1 MLSYIYWD
9 PAREML
15 PFPIPLLNR
24 PILWYGFFFALGF
37 FLAYWVLKNLLSGH
51 FKSKAHVTAIAER
64 MTFYVVIGSIVG
76 ARLGDVIFYQRWTD
90 YVHDPLS
97 IIKVWEGG
105 LASHG
110 GAVGIII
117 ALWLC
122 SKKLKK
128 EYPSLSLLRLLDY
141 AVIPT
146 ALAACFIRI
155 GNFFN
160 QEILGKPSD
169 LPWAVLFGHPA
180 DGSRVVPR
188 HPAQLYESIGYL
200 IIFLLLLFLWKRT
213 HWLQKTGKAT
223 GLFLILVFTFRFCI
237 EFLKTEQSFNISP
250 YSFLDM
256 GQYLSIPFI
265 ALGLFLFFRNKA

>member
-1 MLSYIYWD
+1 
-9 PAREML
+9 ML
-15 PFPIPLLNR
+15 PFSIPLLNR

-37 FLAYWVLKNLLSGH
+37 FLAYFVLKSLLARH

-64 MTFYVVIGSIVG
+64 MTFYVVIGSVVG
-76 ARLGDVIFYQRWTD
+76 ARLGDVIFYQRWAD
-90 YVHDPLS
+90 IVHDPLS

-128 EYPSLSLLRLLDY
+128 EFPSLSLIQLLDY
-141 AVIPT
+141 SVIPT

-180 DGSRVVPR
+180 DGSPAVPR
-188 HPAQLYESIGYL
+188 HPAQLYESAAYL
-200 IIFLLLLFLWKRT
+200 AIFCLMWFLSKRA
-213 HWLQKTGKAT
+213 HLLQKPGKAT
-223 GLFLILVFTFRFCI
+223 GLFLILVFTFRFFI
-237 EFLKTEQSFNISP
+237 EFLKMEQSPNISP
-250 YSFLDM
+250 FSLFDM

-265 ALGLFLFFRNKA
+265 ALGLILYFRKKS